1 MRISLIFHVLYC
13 ADGSHAHSSFP
24 GPFGLLLWN
33 NLFLLWFTRIYF
45 SLILLDI
52 FTLLIQAIYE
62 NFNKKYRTLYLL
74 FCFIWENCAIACRA
88 EHTSSVISWQT
99 KPTPTSGQL
108 LTCIGLHAQFYSK
121 KLVEVRWLIQN
132 LGHDWSLGGWTDSTT
147 EAALSC
153 HGDTPD
159 TWYPAVALPVVSQKL
174 PQISGSWTLTIN
186 GSFSDTF
193 GQYVIS

>member
-1 MRISLIFHVLYC
+1 MLIHRSQGHLACCCGTTSSWCDLPEFILASFSWISSRY
-13 ADGSHAHSSFP
+13 
-24 GPFGLLLWN
+24 
-33 NLFLLWFTRIYF
+33 LFKLFTRI
-45 SLILLDI
+45 S
-52 FTLLIQAIYE
+52 T
-62 NFNKKYRTLYLL
+62 KKYRTLYLL